1 MKYILPAIVLAFAT
15 PSFAQDIKAVA
26 EDFVRSPVQQKL
38 MDEMLSPEMILAQMQ
53 GMAQQ
58 LPPEQLDKLVA
69 IVTEELATVRPL
81 MEEAMIDGAAQAFSI
96 EEIKAMNEFYSSPL
110 GASAMGKMTPF
121 MQQTMGALTPALQQM
136 QQNIVARV
144 QKEFQ

>member
-15 PSFAQDIKAVA
+15 PSFAQDIQDVA
-26 EDFVRSPVQQKL
+26 ENFVRSPVQQKL
-38 MDEMLSPEMILAQMQ
+38 MDEMLSPQMILAQMQ

-58 LPPEQLDKLVA
+58 LPPEQLDKLVV
-69 IVTEELATVRPL
+69 IVTEELATIRPQ
-81 MEEAMIDGAAQAFSI
+81 MEQAMIDGAAQAFTV
-96 EEIKAMNEFYSSPL
+96 EEITALNEFYSSPI

-121 MQQTMGALTPALQQM
+121 MQQTMGTLAPALQQM
-136 QQNIVARV
+136 QQNIVGRV